1 MQGHQR
7 ALRVQ
12 AAAVGTCIWASKSNP
27 MGLRMG
33 KGMSGRRGRRGMWCR
48 RRRQAPHD
56 VGECCT
62 STPHAARRRTARAR
76 IARARTA
83 GAPYEHVRHCS
94 YRRRRRFSGHESRHV
109 CRGSH
114 AMGYHGHAF
123 PIVLAVR
130 PQKDAFRH
138 RFTAALLLQSEP
150 LVSQM
155 GCFRLNVVRKA

>member
-33 KGMSGRRGRRGMWCR
+33 KGMSGRRGRRRMWCR

-56 VGECCT
+56 VGERCT

-94 YRRRRRFSGHESRHV
+94 YRSRRISG
-109 CRGSH
+109 H

-123 PIVLAVR
+123 PIVGCEAPERCVSASFHG
-130 PQKDAFRH
+130 D
-138 RFTAALLLQSEP
+138 FTAPHRTAGLSNGLFSAERGQKG
-150 LVSQM
+150 VTRSQNPS
-155 GCFRLNVVRKA
+155 R